1 MDISGLARV
10 RTGESR
16 PRGNLQLSRTRIK
29 QGNLHSALIFPH
41 KPIVT
46 EPSLQSIHANRP
58 VLHRKS
64 RSDIACK
71 ALRLTTRTLA
81 VTRGQKVIQ
90 KAYLVP
96 SKPVLF
102 PFVERPGSSLRLSS
116 LRSCPY
122 SLCSLV
128 SSPAETRG
136 SRPVT
141 SIHGVVSAGGLLRA
155 LQRSW
160 SWSYLNGSRS
170 YFFFFGLGASRC
182 SACFLCSLSSRTLRS
197 GSFR

>member
-1 MDISGLARV
+1 MDISGLAR
-10 RTGESR
+10 RKTGQSR
-16 PRGNLQLSRTRIK
+16 QKGNLQLSRARIK
-29 QGNLHSALIFPH
+29 QGNVHSALIFPQ
-41 KPIVT
+41 KPMET
-46 EPSLQSIHANRP
+46 EPSLRSVFANKS
-58 VLHRKS
+58 VFHRKS

-81 VTRGQKVIQ
+81 VTKGQKVVK

-102 PFVERPGSSLRLSS
+102 PFAERPGSSLRLSC
-116 LRSCPY
+116 LRSSPY
-122 SLCSLV
+122 SLCSRV

-136 SRPVT
+136 SRPIT
-141 SIHGVVSAGGLLRA
+141 SIQGVVSAGGLLSA

-170 YFFFFGLGASRC
+170 YFFFFGLGAGRC
-182 SACFLCSLSSRTLRS
+182 SACFLCNRSSRTLRS
-197 GSFR
+197 CSLS